1 MGSADR
7 SSVRPTGD
15 VDEVTVGTVVAG
27 KYRLDARL
35 GSGGMGTVW
44 ACTHL
49 GLGDRMAIKIVST
62 STALSR
68 EVRSRFAKEARATA
82 RLKSRFSVQVFD
94 SGELP
99 HGTPYIVMEYL
110 EGETLSQHL
119 RSVSKMPID
128 ETIGILVQ
136 VARGLQRAHA
146 EGIVHRDIKPGNIF
160 LAHTSDDGI
169 VAKVFDFGVVKLLD
183 AANGTETVEGMFVG
197 TPQFMSP
204 EQAMGRT
211 DVDHRTD
218 IYSLGVLAYRM
229 LTGRPVYEVASIPA
243 LVLQICNGPL
253 PKLRDVL
260 PDLPPDVESWFQRT
274 CARDPNLRF
283 DSAVEC
289 IEDLLRAAGMSASRL
304 LVSDT
309 LTSSISGLRTYR
321 SGTIRAQGSQYVSA
335 MAPSPLASTATEKS
349 FLAAVRRGPRWV
361 APALVACV
369 LCTLAAAVTFLR
381 APEHGGNGYVPTA
394 ARAVESGPALA
405 LPVVS
410 AAASSVTAV
419 DASPQGS
426 VSAPARAPA
435 VHRSTPAAVI
445 VRPAASAPAAPERPV
460 LGAPAA
466 PTFQNPRGANGAI
479 NDVGY

>member
-1 MGSADR
+1 
-7 SSVRPTGD
+7 VRPAED

-119 RSVSKMPID
+119 RSVSRMPIE
-128 ETIGILVQ
+128 ETVGILVQ

-183 AANGTETVEGMFVG
+183 AANGTETVAGMFVG

-218 IYSLGVLAYRM
+218 IYSMGVLAYRM
-229 LTGRPVYEVASIPA
+229 LTGRSVYEVASIPA

-253 PKLRDVL
+253 PKLRDAL
-260 PDLPPDVESWFQRT
+260 PDLPADVESWFQRT

-289 IEDLLRAAGMSASRL
+289 VEELVRAVGMSASRL

-309 LTSSISGLRTYR
+309 LTSSISGLRSYR
-321 SGTIRAQGSQYVSA
+321 SGTIRTQGSQHVPALATSA
-335 MAPSPLASTATEKS
+335 LASPSTEKA

-361 APALVACV
+361 PTALAACV
-369 LCTLAAAVTFLR
+369 LCILAAAVTFLR
-381 APEHGGNGYVPTA
+381 APEHGGNGDLPTA

-405 LPVVS
+405 LPAVS
-410 AAASSVTAV
+410 ATSSGVTAA
-419 DASPQGS
+419 DASPQES
-426 VSAPARAPA
+426 VSAPTRAPA
-435 VHRSTPAAVI
+435 ARRSIAPAVI
-445 VRPAASAPAAPERPV
+445 VRPAASAPTAPERPV
-460 LGAPAA
+460 FAAPAA
-466 PTFQNPRGANGAI
+466 PTSQKNPRSANGAI